1 MRPLIGV
8 TPLLDTKLDSYWMLP
23 DYMQGI
29 QRAGESRIRN
39 FVGGAGDAALPARP
53 GEHRPDGRP
62 L

>member
-29 QRAGESRIRN
+29 Q
-39 FVGGAGDAALPARP
+39 
-53 GEHRPDGRP
+53 
-62 L
+62 